1 MISLLDKNK
10 YCVYNIKCGE
20 KVFTVEQIN
29 VLTSI
34 KDEIESHVGERVTL
48 KANGGR
54 RKILV
59 DNGVIEKTYT
69 SIFVIR
75 LENDT
80 HRTVTYS
87 YSDVL
92 TKTVQIVFAG

>member
-1 MISLLDKNK
+1 MDRK
-10 YCVYNIKCGE
+10 
-20 KVFTVEQIN
+20 N

-34 KDEIESHVGERVTL
+34 KRDIESHVGEKVTL

-54 RKILV
+54 RKIIV
-59 DNGVIEKTYT
+59 NDGVLEKTYD

-75 LENDT
+75 LENAT
-80 HRTVTYS
+80 QRTVSYS

-92 TKTVQIVFAG
+92 TKTVQLVFAI